1 MSVCERQREAS
12 LDSSKLIPF
21 FFFFSSQSSKQRQLH
36 LESSLQLYY
45 LKIGQHTPT
54 TITEILEV
62 ETSTA
67 FLLRLVVSVA
77 KFTLASL
84 RL

>member
-1 MSVCERQREAS
+1 MSICERQREAS

-21 FFFFSSQSSKQRQLH
+21 FFPSQSNKQRQLH
-36 LESSLQLYY
+36 LESSLHLYY
-45 LKIGQHTPT
+45 LKIAQHTPT

-62 ETSTA
+62 ETSTV
-67 FLLRLVVSVA
+67 FLLRLVVSIA

>member
-12 LDSSKLIPF
+12 LDSSKLIP
-21 FFFFSSQSSKQRQLH
+21 FFFSSQSSKQRQLH